1 MSATPPSR
9 RRRGSSSA
17 LAPVAPVSPQRGPV
31 SRRRLL
37 QTLGAGSL
45 GLAALPLAGCAVQS
59 ASADGA
65 GGTGDA
71 IEAADELTFLISNL
85 DGGWVPSKSAI
96 SSYEANVWQQ
106 LTDKLVHTNPAG
118 AVTPWIA
125 ESWEQ
130 NADSTEFVLHL
141 REGVTFSDG
150 TPLDAAAV
158 LANLQAWAVGRP
170 EEGIARVGLFPGGTY
185 EGAEAIDERT
195 VRVTFTAPTLSF
207 LPTLGYHGCQ
217 LMAPSSLAGSLEEQ
231 SDLAFQLG
239 SGPFVLDSWAQSD
252 HVRLV
257 RREDYDWAPEVLGAS
272 GAATL
277 AAITFRVL
285 PDDTLRASAARAEQT
300 DIAYNVNPQV
310 LDSFTEAGFAIEV
323 PRYLGFVHGYS
334 LRTNVAPFDDVRVR
348 QAFTRGIDRDE
359 ILRTVFTDAWESAT
373 SWLQSGVPE
382 TTDLT
387 ELFAYDPDLAAQLL
401 DEAGW
406 TDRTEDGFRSKD
418 GTELGFTIYPTPYLT
433 GSVPEAELIS
443 QHLGRLGMRVRTQRL
458 DIPTWTERVTNDP
471 GQGVGEV
478 TRSFVDVGT
487 VAGVITDEGEDWFAV
502 GSSDA
507 ELVRLR
513 DEVAGAAS
521 REERAG
527 LVDELSR
534 HVLEQA
540 YFIPL
545 EQNVQRI
552 YVQSPQLSGITFNAV
567 AIPSY
572 HAARKGTS

>member
-1 MSATPPSR
+1 MSTSR
-9 RRRGSSSA
+9 RT
-17 LAPVAPVSPQRGPV
+17 
-31 SRRRLL
+31 LL
-37 QTLGAGSL
+37 QAAGAGAL
-45 GLAALPLAGCAVQS
+45 GLATLPLAGCVADQARAES
-59 ASADGA
+59 AA
-65 GGTGDA
+65 G
-71 IEAADELTFLISNL
+71 EDELTFLISNL

-106 LTDKLVHTNPAG
+106 LTDKLVHTDAEG
-118 AVTPWIA
+118 TLSPWIA
-125 ESWEQ
+125 THWEQ
-130 NADSTEFVLHL
+130 NAEATEYILHL

-185 EGAEAIDERT
+185 EGAEALDELT

-217 LMAPSSLAGSLEEQ
+217 LMAPSSLTASLEEQ
-231 SDLAFQLG
+231 SDLAVQIG
-239 SGPFVLDSWAQSD
+239 SGPFVLDSWAAGD

-272 GAATL
+272 GPAKLSAV
-277 AAITFRVL
+277 TFTVL
-285 PDDTLRASAARAEQT
+285 PDDTLRASAARAHQT

-310 LDSFTEAGFAIEV
+310 LDAFTDAGFDIEV
-323 PRYLGFVHGYS
+323 PRYLGFVHGYK
-334 LRTNVAPFDDVRVR
+334 LRTTVAPFDDVRVR
-348 QAFTRGIDRDE
+348 QAVTRGIDRAE
-359 ILRTVFTDAWESAT
+359 ILRTVFTDDWEPAT
-373 SWLQSGVPE
+373 SWLQSGIPE

-387 ELFAYDPDLAAQLL
+387 ELFDFAPELAAQLL

-406 TDRTEDGFRSKD
+406 TERNAEGYRTKD
-418 GTELGFTIYPTPYLT
+418 GEELGFTIYPTPYLT

-443 QHLGRLGMRVRTQRL
+443 QHLGRLGFRVRTQKL
-458 DIPTWTERVTNDP
+458 DIPTWTERVTNDLT
-471 GQGVGEV
+471 QGVGEV

-487 VAGVITDEGEDWFAV
+487 VAEVITDEGEDWFQT

-513 DEVAGAAS
+513 DEVAGAAT
-521 REERAG
+521 REERAP
-527 LVDELSR
+527 LVEELSR

-552 YVQSPQLSGITFNAV
+552 YVQSPELTGITFNAV

-572 HAARKGTS
+572 HAATKEPS

>member
-1 MSATPPSR
+1 MSTSR
-9 RRRGSSSA
+9 RT
-17 LAPVAPVSPQRGPV
+17 
-31 SRRRLL
+31 LL
-37 QTLGAGSL
+37 QAAGAGAL
-45 GLAALPLAGCAVQS
+45 GLATLPLAGCV
-59 ASADGA
+59 ADRA
-65 GGTGDA
+65 RAESETGG
-71 IEAADELTFLISNL
+71 DELTFLISNL

-106 LTDKLVHTNPAG
+106 LTDKLVHTDAEG
-118 AVTPWIA
+118 TLSPWIA
-125 ESWEQ
+125 THWEQ
-130 NADSTEFVLHL
+130 NAEATEYILHL

-170 EEGIARVGLFPGGTY
+170 DEGIARVGLFPGGTY
-185 EGAEAIDERT
+185 EGAEALDELT

-217 LMAPSSLAGSLEEQ
+217 LMAPSSLAASLEEQ
-231 SDLAFQLG
+231 SDLAVQIG
-239 SGPFVLDSWAQSD
+239 SGPFVLDSWAAGD

-272 GAATL
+272 GPAKLSAL
-277 AAITFRVL
+277 TFTVL
-285 PDDTLRASAARAEQT
+285 PDDTLRASAARAHQT

-310 LDSFTEAGFAIEV
+310 LDAFTDAGFDIEV
-323 PRYLGFVHGYS
+323 PRYLGFVHGYK
-334 LRTNVAPFDDVRVR
+334 LRTTVAPFDDVRVR
-348 QAFTRGIDRDE
+348 QAITRGIDRAE
-359 ILRTVFTDAWESAT
+359 ILRTVFTAAWEPAT
-373 SWLQSGVPE
+373 SWLQSGIPE

-387 ELFAYDPDLAAQLL
+387 ELFEFDPELAALLL

-406 TDRTEDGFRSKD
+406 TDRNPDGYRVKD
-418 GTELGFTIYPTPYLT
+418 GEELGFTIYPTPYLT
-433 GSVPEAELIS
+433 GAVPEAELIS
-443 QHLGRLGMRVRTQRL
+443 QHLGRLGFRVRTQKL
-458 DIPTWTERVTNDP
+458 DIPTWTERVTNDLT
-471 GQGVGEV
+471 QGVGEV

-487 VAGVITDEGEDWFAV
+487 VAEVITDEGEDWFQV

-521 REERAG
+521 REERAA
-527 LVDELSR
+527 LVEDLSR

-572 HAARKGTS
+572 HAATKTTQETTS

>member
-1 MSATPPSR
+1 MSTSR
-9 RRRGSSSA
+9 RT
-17 LAPVAPVSPQRGPV
+17 
-31 SRRRLL
+31 LL
-37 QTLGAGSL
+37 QAAGAGAL
-45 GLAALPLAGCAVQS
+45 GLATLPLAGCVADHARAES
-59 ASADGA
+59 AA
-65 GGTGDA
+65 G
-71 IEAADELTFLISNL
+71 EDELTFLISNL
-85 DGGWVPSKSAI
+85 DSGWVPSKSAI

-106 LTDKLVHTNPAG
+106 LTDKLVHTDAEG
-118 AVTPWIA
+118 TLSPWIA
-125 ESWEQ
+125 THWEQ
-130 NADSTEFVLHL
+130 NAEATEYILHL

-185 EGAEAIDERT
+185 EGAEALDELT
-195 VRVTFTAPTLSF
+195 VHVTFTAPTLSF

-217 LMAPSSLAGSLEEQ
+217 LMAPSSLTASLEEQ
-231 SDLAFQLG
+231 SDLAVQIG
-239 SGPFVLDSWAQSD
+239 SGPFVLDSWAAGD

-272 GAATL
+272 GPAKLSAV
-277 AAITFRVL
+277 TFTVL
-285 PDDTLRASAARAEQT
+285 PDDTLRASAARAHQT

-310 LDSFTEAGFAIEV
+310 LDAFTDAGFDIEV
-323 PRYLGFVHGYS
+323 PRYLGFVHGYK
-334 LRTNVAPFDDVRVR
+334 LRTTVAPFDDVRVR
-348 QAFTRGIDRDE
+348 QAVTRGIDRAE
-359 ILRTVFTDAWESAT
+359 ILRTVFTDDWEPAT
-373 SWLQSGVPE
+373 SWLQSGIPE

-387 ELFAYDPDLAAQLL
+387 ELFDFAPELAAQLL
-401 DEAGW
+401 DGAGW
-406 TDRTEDGFRSKD
+406 TERNAEGYRTKD
-418 GTELGFTIYPTPYLT
+418 GEELGFTIYPTPYLT
-433 GSVPEAELIS
+433 ASVPEAELIS
-443 QHLGRLGMRVRTQRL
+443 QHLGRLGFRVRTQKL
-458 DIPTWTERVTNDP
+458 DIPTWTERVTNDLT
-471 GQGVGEV
+471 QGVGEV

-487 VAGVITDEGEDWFAV
+487 VAEVITDEGEDWFQV

-521 REERAG
+521 REERAA
-527 LVDELSR
+527 VVEELSR

-572 HAARKGTS
+572 HATTKAAPGRRR

>member
-1 MSATPPSR
+1 MRASR
-9 RRRGSSSA
+9 RA
-17 LAPVAPVSPQRGPV
+17 V
-31 SRRRLL
+31 L
-37 QTLGAGSL
+37 QTLGVGAL
-45 GLAALPLAGCAVQS
+45 GLAALPLAGCVADRAGAESAVRV
-59 ASADGA
+59 
-65 GGTGDA
+65 
-71 IEAADELTFLISNL
+71 DELTFLISNL

-106 LTDKLVHTNPAG
+106 LTDKLVHTDAEG
-118 AVTPWIA
+118 KVSPWIA
-125 ESWEQ
+125 TRWEQ
-130 NADSTEFVLHL
+130 NADATEYVLHL
-141 REGVTFSDG
+141 RDGVTFSDG

-158 LANLQAWAVGRP
+158 LANLEAWAVGRP
-170 EEGIARVGLFPGGTY
+170 DEGIARVGLFPGGTY
-185 EGAEAIDERT
+185 EGAEALDDHT

-217 LMAPSSLAGSLEEQ
+217 LMAPSSIAASLEEQ
-231 SDLAFQLG
+231 SDLAAQIG
-239 SGPFVLDSWAQSD
+239 SGPFVLESWAASD

-257 RREDYDWAPEVLGAS
+257 RREDYDWAPEVLGTS
-272 GAATL
+272 GPAQLSAL
-277 AAITFRVL
+277 TFSVL
-285 PDDTLRASAARAEQT
+285 PDDTLRASAARAHQT
-300 DIAYNVNPQV
+300 DISYNVNPQV
-310 LDSFTEAGFAIEV
+310 LDAFTEAGFHIEV

-334 LRTNVAPFDDVRVR
+334 LRTTVAPFDDVRVR
-348 QAFTRGIDRDE
+348 QAFTRGIDRAE
-359 ILRTVFTDAWESAT
+359 ILRTVFTDAWEPAT

-387 ELFAYDPDLAAQLL
+387 ELFEYDPELAAQLL

-406 TDRTEDGFRSKD
+406 TGRSAEGYRTRDGE
-418 GTELGFTIYPTPYLT
+418 ELGFTIYPTPYLT
-433 GSVPEAELIS
+433 GSVPEAELIG
-443 QHLGRLGMRVRTQRL
+443 QHLGRLGIRVHTQKL

-471 GQGVGEV
+471 TQGVAEV

-487 VAGVITDEGEDWFAV
+487 VAGVITDEGEDWFQV

-513 DEVAGAAS
+513 DAVAGAAS
-521 REERAG
+521 REDRAG
-527 LVDELSR
+527 VVEELSR

-552 YVQSPQLSGITFNAV
+552 YVQSPELRGITFNAV

-572 HAARKGTS
+572 HAATKEAAA